1 MASYLNTNILGIEA
15 QRNLSIS
22 QSAETTALQRL
33 STGLRIN
40 SAKDDAAGLAIASS
54 MTSQINGDNQA
65 AINVND
71 GISLL
76 QTAGSAMGS
85 ITDNLQRIRVLSLQ
99 AANASNTM
107 LDRQVLNNEVQ
118 RNKAEIQQLA
128 TTTAYNGMQLLDG
141 SINAMLFQVGAN
153 QNDTITI
160 GTIQNMQLSQLGSS
174 AVAYSATVTG
184 NALGS
189 ALNAGDLTL
198 NGVSVG
204 ASKAGKA
211 QGEEASSAW
220 AVASAINN
228 VSDSSG
234 VAATAT
240 TTLTGNAPSSI
251 STIQD
256 FSINGVD
263 IGSVGAG
270 SNAASQ
276 GANLAAAIT
285 GASGQSGV
293 TATSDATGALTLTA
307 TNGQNI
313 DIELS
318 GTAANVATA
327 ATDRAA
333 FLAQT
338 GLPDSAV
345 GTQASSA
352 VAAKHALTI
361 SGHISAGANFNIN
374 GVAFTVNDSNS
385 PSNVVDSSHVNV
397 NLGLG
402 SGNNSAAVASA
413 LNSAV
418 TLAQS
423 DSQTSAVLSTITTS
437 DNGTGTVFINDN
449 SAGASSTSIS
459 STTGSV
465 STIVKGEA
473 GAAASAA
480 STSGVVTLNGL
491 TQSGILIGGASA
503 ANAGFTNGQVS
514 STILNTMPGIASLNV
529 LTQSAAENAI
539 AQSDSAISMVNDTQ
553 AQIGAYEN
561 RFTSAA
567 ANIQTC
573 IENASSSRSVIE
585 DTNYASE
592 IANLIKT
599 KIFQQAGMAV
609 LTQANTSPSM
619 IIRLLR

>member
-418 TLAQS
+418 TLAQ
-423 DSQTSAVLSTITTS
+423 LSTITTS